1 MGSYFISPRSGSR
14 NRFFTFTFLSFL
26 YDSLIFMCDGNRY
39 GVGGLVV
46 AVGDSVKDFKIGD
59 VVGVGCMVDSCRSCV
74 NCKASE
80 EQYCTSG
87 AVFIYNSRAKY
98 PHCREFDESGG
109 AWTQGGYSQVLYF

>member
-1 MGSYFISPRSGSR
+1 MVIQH
-14 NRFFTFTFLSFL
+14 
-26 YDSLIFMCDGNRY
+26 

-46 AVGDSVKDFKIGD
+46 SVGDSVKDFKIGD

-87 AVFIYNSRAKY
+87 AVFTYNSRAKY

-109 AWTQGGYSQVLYF
+109 AWTQGGYSQVLLFPELFSVCSFC